1 MVQTVKHN
9 TKQRKVKQIKQKNKI
24 KIKHKALKHIITQDN
39 IVQHKTK
46 RKEKKINRLKTKTKT
61 NK

>member
-24 KIKHKALKHIITQDN
+24 KIKHKALKHIITQN
-39 IVQHKTK
+39 NKHI
-46 RKEKKINRLKTKTKT
+46 TKTPQK
-61 NK
+61 